1 MRVHR
6 RGGFYIGTAFQL
18 AIGRKP
24 RLLNSPNR
32 LYLDHAATTP
42 VLPAARAA
50 IAQALEN
57 WANPSSPHAE
67 GRAARAVL
75 ERARKEIADTLGW
88 RHEII
93 FTSGASEAVEIA
105 AKRGRVPE
113 RAHGST
119 EHAIVPHAMGAASRV
134 IAVRADGLI
143 DEDGLGDA
151 LAEGPAL
158 VAIQQVNN
166 ETGVIQPLE
175 RIAPLVHEAG
185 SLLLVDCA
193 QSAGKIPLPDA
204 DFIAACA
211 HKLGGPPGVG
221 VLLVKD
227 LATLEPVG
235 GQEKGYRRGT
245 QDAPNAAGFA
255 AALGAR
261 PYDMDRLGALR
272 ARLEQ
277 SIIEGGGVVIA
288 GESPRIATIGSY
300 ALPGVASS
308 SQLVQFDLA
317 GIAVSAG
324 SACSSGSMKPSLVL
338 EAMGLPTK
346 IASCFIRVS
355 FGPETN
361 EADVDRFVAEWQA
374 IRDHARSRAA

>member
-1 MRVHR
+1 MHR
-6 RGGFYIGTAFQL
+6 GGGFYIGAALQL

-24 RLLNSPNR
+24 RLLDSPTR

-88 RHEII
+88 CHEII

-105 AKRGRVPE
+105 ASRARVPG
-113 RAHGST
+113 RTHGAT
-119 EHAIVPHAMGAASRV
+119 EHAIVPHAMGAGSRV
-134 IAVRADGLI
+134 IAVGADGLI
-143 DEDGLGDA
+143 DEDDLRAA

-175 RIAPLVHEAG
+175 RIAPLVREAG
-185 SLLLVDCA
+185 SLLLADCA

-204 DFIAACA
+204 DFTAACA

-227 LATLEPVG
+227 LGTLEPVG

-245 QDAPNAAGFA
+245 QDAPSAAGFA
-255 AALGAR
+255 AALTAR
-261 PYDMDRLGALR
+261 PYDMERLGELR
-272 ARLEQ
+272 ARLER
-277 SIIEGGGVVIA
+277 SIVEGGGVVIA

-300 ALPGVASS
+300 AMPGVASS

-338 EAMGLPTK
+338 EAMGLPAE

-355 FGPETN
+355 FGADTD
-361 EADVDRFVAEWQA
+361 EADVDRFVAEWQS
-374 IRDHARSRAA
+374 IRDRARSRAA